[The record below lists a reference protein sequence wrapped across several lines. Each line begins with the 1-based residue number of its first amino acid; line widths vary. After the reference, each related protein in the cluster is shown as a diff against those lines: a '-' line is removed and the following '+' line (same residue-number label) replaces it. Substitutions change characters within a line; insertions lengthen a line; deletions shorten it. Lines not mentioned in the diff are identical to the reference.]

1 MSIRVKKTEHS
12 GAKRGQ
18 GALWGRKKEA
28 KSGSNRVRREAGKTE
43 SPRDQLELGE
53 EEAISA
59 RELAVAIAPPV
70 EQKTPRM

>member
-43 SPRDQLELGE
+43 SLRGQLELDV
-53 EEAISA
+53 EEATSA
-59 RELAVAIAPPV
+59 RGLAAATDPLV
-70 EQKTPRM
+70 EQSKPRM